1 MGASGL
7 KCVIRRLPSI
17 LKHIF
22 LNADVVKAVRYRF
35 LYCGRINY
43 KANVICA
50 KKSLIDIGNKSWIG
64 AYSDIVLLGESILQ
78 MGARTSIGRYCE
90 IGGYDS
96 KITVGSDTSIQ
107 DRCTITGVV
116 SIGRNCI
123 FSKDVLMGV
132 GKHHFANQPHLTIR
146 DQDEI
151 QAEKEVFIDPITIG
165 DDCFIG
171 CGVHI
176 KHGVTLAKGTVVGA
190 NAVVSRNFPP
200 YSVIGGVPAELIKKR
215 LEYDPPRQISVDEEL
230 TFPYFYNGFNMQ
242 LPFVREDIKKFGGVS
257 VDGVFSI
264 DLKINDGDSIILKIG
279 KKSKSGFFVVFNNE
293 IRELSLE
300 MSEYMFVVNSKKE
313 DEKLIFKII
322 DESGKVAENCAV
334 LRSAWVC

>member
-190 NAVVSRNFPP
+190 NAVVIEGVQVGNG
-200 YSVIGGVPAELIKKR
+200 SVVAAGAIVTQDVPENVVVAGVPARIIK
-215 LEYDPPRQISVDEEL
+215 
-230 TFPYFYNGFNMQ
+230 
-242 LPFVREDIKKFGGVS
+242 
-257 VDGVFSI
+257 
-264 DLKINDGDSIILKIG
+264 
-279 KKSKSGFFVVFNNE
+279 E
-293 IRELSLE
+293 I
-300 MSEYMFVVNSKKE
+300 
-313 DEKLIFKII
+313 DEKTQQKTALE
-322 DESGKVAENCAV
+322 DA
-334 LRSAWVC
+334 LRNL

>member
-1 MGASGL
+1 MRDI
-7 KCVIRRLPSI
+7 VWRLPSI
-17 LKHIF
+17 LRLIF
-22 LNADVVKAVRYRF
+22 LNSDLVKAVRYRF
-35 LYCGRINY
+35 LYYGRVNY

-50 KKSLIDIGNKSWIG
+50 KKSLLNIESKSWIG

-90 IGGYDS
+90 IGGHDS

-116 SIGRNCI
+116 SIGRSCI

-151 QAEKEVFIDPITIG
+151 QAEKEVFIDPIIIE

-215 LEYDPPRQISVDEEL
+215 LEYEPPRQISVDEEL

-242 LPFVREDIKKFGGVS
+242 LPFVREDIKRFGGVS

-264 DLKINDGDSIILKIG
+264 DLKVMDGDSVILKIG
-279 KKSKSGFFVVFNNE
+279 KKAQSVFFVVFNNE
-293 IRELSLE
+293 THELSIE
-300 MSEYMFVVNSKKE
+300 ISECKFTVDSKKDE
-313 DEKLIFKII
+313 EKLIFKIV
-322 DESGKVAENCAV
+322 DESGQTVENSAV
-334 LRSAWVC
+334 LWGAWVC